1 MDVKAEAGDI
11 SSDECETEQNAG
23 TSVELQ
29 CRQCDD
35 DTHITSSAVGDCCT
49 SVCRAA
55 CADTGDCQC
64 QLTSDRCSAACADTG
79 DCQCQL
85 TSCTHVQS
93 LCDNL
98 HSSAEFKDADL
109 VSSETIAIVKAIET
123 EHCFMQSDSVKDDD
137 CSAAGHIQLVQD
149 IDMARAVDSD
159 DHGHI
164 QSYLTSECCQY
175 NNVITADDV
184 TNDEELGQC
193 FTVSSQSQADC
204 SANSLQD
211 AFIQFLKKKQVSL
224 TN

>member
-49 SVCRAA
+49 SVCSAA

-64 QLTSDRCSAACADTG
+64 QLTSDRCT
-79 DCQCQL
+79 Q
-85 TSCTHVQS
+85 VQS

-137 CSAAGHIQLVQD
+137 CSAAGHTQLVQD

-175 NNVITADDV
+175 NNVIKADDV

-204 SANSLQD
+204 SSNSLQD

>member
-49 SVCRAA
+49 SVCR
-55 CADTGDCQC
+55 
-64 QLTSDRCSAACADTG
+64 AACADTG